1 MTDDRFEFDPPPDP
15 PPAGIAGRRRFL
27 RGQDLVRW
35 WQDWGRTALR
45 PSAASLPATTTGL
58 RSSVGSNESGNDW
71 RPNGFYTELTKPAMA
86 CQWELLLNYGQYPH
100 GAEAGLTA
108 LESLEGW
115 EAQLSVFR
123 PNSEISHVNRL
134 AYQAP
139 VPVSA
144 ALWDILLNALHLWH
158 LTEGAFDITSGSLSE
173 CWGFLKREGR
183 LPNDQELATALEP
196 VGMDLVALDPDSRTV
211 RLLHPGTRLNLG
223 GIGKGWTL
231 DRLGEQLH
239 EQQVDD
245 FVIHGGQS
253 SVLAHGSN
261 FRYSAPPPPLAVP
274 SPQPDAEPSSSPSQ
288 EPTTGDASAG
298 LQETGDSAP
307 TARSHRSTTVAG
319 QDQQRTPIRG
329 GWPISLSHP
338 IYPDR
343 SLGEVDLCNR
353 ALGTSG
359 SARQF
364 VHFRGKRLSHILD
377 PRTGRPAEGVWSAT
391 VLAPTAAQAD
401 ALGTACFV
409 LGEDGC
415 RRLVE
420 TCPDLGV
427 ILVVPHG
434 HHHRLV
440 TLGDVA
446 PHWHPKET

>member
-1 MTDDRFEFDPPPDP
+1 VTDDRFEFDPPPDP
-15 PPAGIAGRRRFL
+15 RPAGIAGRRRFL

-45 PSAASLPATTTGL
+45 PSIAPLPATTTGL
-58 RSSVGSNESGNDW
+58 RNSVGTHESSNDW

-108 LESLEGW
+108 LESLEDW
-115 EAQLSVFR
+115 EARLSVFR
-123 PNSEISHVNRL
+123 PTSEISQVNRL
-134 AYQAP
+134 AYQEP

-183 LPNDQELATALEP
+183 LPNEQELATALEP
-196 VGMDLVALDPDSRTV
+196 VGMDLVALDPDARTV

-239 EQQVDD
+239 QQDVAD

-253 SVLAHGSN
+253 SVLAQGSN
-261 FRYSAPPPPLAVP
+261 FRSPPPSDPAV
-274 SPQPDAEPSSSPSQ
+274 EPNQ
-288 EPTTGDASAG
+288 EP
-298 LQETGDSAP
+298 P
-307 TARSHRSTTVAG
+307 PRRC
-319 QDQQRTPIRG
+319 
-329 GWPISLSHP
+329 GWPISVSHP

-343 SLGEVDLCNR
+343 SLGEVDLCDR

-434 HHHRLV
+434 HHHRIV

-446 PHWHPKET
+446 PHWYPKET